1 MATTGDRRLEAP
13 AEARIPAPDVVPT
26 ETKDVSAA
34 TPVDHADHPDP
45 HAVSTTTSPPPGA
58 LPKSS
63 EAASAS
69 HRWRKWLLLLA
80 AVVGLV
86 VGVYFLVPLVETMLN
101 TVFTDD
107 AYVNGHVT
115 FVAPRV
121 AGQVSWVLVD
131 DNYRVKKGDL
141 LVQLDKEPYQVQV
154 AIRQAAVDAA
164 QADLVAAHA
173 QVQSIA
179 AQAHAYRYQL
189 EHAIENVHTQIANL
203 RAFVATLN
211 SSKANLELAR
221 ANLRRGEQLL
231 PGGGIS
237 NEELDQR
244 RQTVKVQEAAVDQSL
259 QSVYA
264 TRVGLGLPAQP
275 EPGHGLG
282 DVPPDLD
289 QNFSSVRQ
297 ALGQLRQSAVQ
308 LGYFPTTWTATPK
321 QAVEEFYK
329 QDPEGNLDKIIAR
342 LAANA
347 PAVKQAE
354 TRLVQARADLDDA
367 KLNLRYCDIVSEID
381 GVVTRRNV
389 NPGNNVSVGQGLMA
403 IRSLTEIWIDANF
416 KETQLADLRIGQRVR
431 CEVDMYGSRHE
442 FEGRITGFTMGTGQT
457 LALLPP
463 QNATGNFVKIVQRL
477 PVRIELTDYHP
488 EKVPLFVGLSV
499 VPYVYYKEP
508 PTGPHAGEVLQP
520 PFSLPQVS
528 TVPSAL
534 GALPT
539 EAPRLEGTGSP

>member
-1 MATTGDRRLEAP
+1 MESTNDRRSETSI
-13 AEARIPAPDVVPT
+13 EARPAPPEAVPT
-26 ETKDVSAA
+26 AAQDGSAA
-34 TPVDHADHPDP
+34 ARADQVAHPDQ
-45 HAVSTTTSPPPGA
+45 HAAPTTSPPPGT
-58 LPKSS
+58 PHEPS
-63 EAASAS
+63 EAAPAS
-69 HRWRKWLLLLA
+69 HRWRKWLLRAGAVASLA
-80 AVVGLV
+80 VGA
-86 VGVYFLVPLVETMLN
+86 YFLIPVAEMALN
-101 TVFTDD
+101 TVSTDD

-121 AGQVSWVLVD
+121 AGQVSRVLVD

-154 AIRQAAVDAA
+154 AIRQAAVGAA
-164 QADLVAAHA
+164 EADLVAARA
-173 QVQSIA
+173 QVQAIA
-179 AQAHAYRYQL
+179 AQGHANRYQL
-189 EHAIENVHTQIANL
+189 ERAIENVHTQIANL
-203 RAFVATLN
+203 RANVANLH

-237 NEELDQR
+237 REELDQR
-244 RQTVKVQEAAVDQSL
+244 LQTVKVQEAAVDQAL

-275 EPGHGLG
+275 DPGHDLG
-282 DVPPDLD
+282 DVPADLD
-289 QNFSSVRQ
+289 QTFSAVRQ
-297 ALGQLRQSAVQ
+297 ADGQLRQSAAQ
-308 LGYFPTTWTATPK
+308 LGYFPTTWNATPK
-321 QAVEEFYK
+321 QLLDEFYK
-329 QDPEGNLDKIIAR
+329 QDPERNLDRIIAR
-342 LAANA
+342 LIPNA

-354 TRLVQARADLDDA
+354 TKLLQARADLNDA
-367 KLNLRYCDIVSEID
+367 LLNLRYCDIVSEID

-389 NPGNNVSVGQGLMA
+389 NPGNNVAVGQGLMA
-403 IRSLTEIWIDANF
+403 VRSLTEIWIDANF

-477 PVRIELTDYHP
+477 PVRIELSDYHP

-520 PFSLPQVS
+520 PYQLPQGPI
-528 TVPSAL
+528 VPIAQ
-534 GALPT
+534 GALPQ
-539 EAPRLEGTGSP
+539 AALRPEGTGRP